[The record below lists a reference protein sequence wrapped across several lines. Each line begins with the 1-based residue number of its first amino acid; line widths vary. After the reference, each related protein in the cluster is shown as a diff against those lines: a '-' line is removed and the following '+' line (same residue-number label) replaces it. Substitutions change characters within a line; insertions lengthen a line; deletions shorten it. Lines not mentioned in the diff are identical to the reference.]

1 LEEQLKES
9 KKVILLE
16 KANKIKLAKEIE
28 AAKILETSLKKQL
41 MIFYEQKYEVRILN
55 LVK

>member
-1 LEEQLKES
+1 LKES